1 MNAWKKVGLTALAG
15 SMVALSAQAGEMAVG
30 GYAKLTYTGDTGKQ
44 DNETDG
50 NRFGMQQLIDVTGS
64 GELDNGFK
72 FTLYHAGSFTDD
84 TSTSKDANG
93 MSTSYLSL
101 DMGSMGT
108 IKFNQQTG
116 NLGIDIIDDMMP
128 TADEE
133 ITNGLSTAGKATP
146 TGQAG
151 HGKDGFNYTNSFSDG
166 QVTAHIGYTPKGGGT
181 QDDGANGGTGTNSDT
196 SWAVIAKPAMV
207 DGLEFGF
214 GMGDIGTATSE
225 DEHDTMYVKYAYGPV
240 TVGYQ
245 VSNID
250 YNATASSDEENTKY
264 GIAFNVND
272 NLSLSYGEGTTE
284 ETGNVDEDVEGFSV
298 AYSMGGMTLK
308 AHKNTGKN
316 LGNTAN
322 QESEHTEIALSF
334 AF

>member
-15 SMVALSAQAGEMAVG
+15 SMVALSAQAGEMTVG
-30 GYAKLTYTGDTGKQ
+30 GYAKLTYTGDTGAQ
-44 DNETDG
+44 DNSTDG
-50 NRFGMQQLIDVTGS
+50 NRFGMQQFIDVTGS

-72 FTLYHAGSFTDD
+72 FTLYHSGSFTDD
-84 TSTSKDANG
+84 TTNSADSNG
-93 MSTSYLSL
+93 MSTSFISL

-133 ITNGLSTAGKATP
+133 ITNGLTTSGSATP
-146 TGQAG
+146 TGQAS
-151 HGKDGFNYTNSFSDG
+151 HGKDGFNYTNSLSDG
-166 QVTAHIGYTPKGGGT
+166 QITAHIGYTPKGDKT
-181 QDDGANGGTGTNSDT
+181 QDDGANGGTGTNSDK
-196 SWAVIAKPAMV
+196 SFAVIVKPAMA
-207 DGLEFGF
+207 DGLELGF

-225 DEHDTMYVKYAYGPV
+225 DEHDTAYVKYAYGPV

-250 YNATASSDEENTKY
+250 YAASATADLENTKW
-264 GIAFNVND
+264 GIGFNVND

-284 ETGNVDEDVEGFSV
+284 ASGSVDEEVEGISV

-308 AHKNTGKN
+308 AHKNKGKN
-316 LGNTAN
+316 LGNSAS
-322 QESEHTEIALSF
+322 QESEHTEIALSL

>member
-1 MNAWKKVGLTALAG
+1 MKAWKKLGLTALAG
-15 SMVALSAQAGEMAVG
+15 SMVALSAQAGEMTVG
-30 GYAKLTYTGDTGKQ
+30 GYAKLTYTADTGAQ
-44 DNETDG
+44 DDSTDG
-50 NRFGMQQLIDVTGS
+50 NRFGMQQFIDVTGS
-64 GELDNGFK
+64 GELENGFK
-72 FTLYHAGSFTDD
+72 FTLYHSGSFTDD
-84 TSTSKDANG
+84 TSTSSDGNG

-101 DMGSMGT
+101 DMGAMGT

-133 ITNGLSTAGKATP
+133 ITNGLTSSGGATP

-151 HGKDGFNYTNSFSDG
+151 HSKDGFNYTNSFADG
-166 QVTAHIGYTPKGGGT
+166 QLTAHIGYTPKGGGT
-181 QDDGANGGTGTNSDT
+181 QDDGANGGTGSKSDT
-196 SWAVIAKPAMV
+196 SYALIIKPEMV
-207 DGLEFGF
+207 EGLELGA
-214 GMGDIGTATSE
+214 GIGDKGTATAE
-225 DEHDTMYVKYAYGPV
+225 DEHDTMYVKYAIGMV
-240 TVGYQ
+240 EVGYQ

-250 YNATASSDEENTKY
+250 YNATGTADEENTKF
-264 GIAFNVND
+264 GIALNINE
-272 NLSLSYGEGTTE
+272 NLSISYGEGTTE
-284 ETGNVDEDVEGFSV
+284 ETGAVDEDVEGLSI